1 MCDQRERLIGFV
13 YDDCDPDEQRD
24 IERHVA
30 GCDICQREITTLRS
44 VRQDLLAWDVP
55 AHEPV
60 WRPLVPAP
68 IVSSW
73 RQIPIWSLAAAAS
86 VMFAVGAAGG
96 VATHLVLSRG
106 AAGPTQAAAVPAPSP
121 ATLTPVVERTAV
133 SPTDLA
139 ALEARLAER
148 VRDAERRVQLVSLQ
162 IGQRRAGDAPA
173 GSPTYADLMRE
184 VRELRDQQKAYYNL
198 NLQMVNDYA
207 DLTQRT
213 KAIEKVG
220 FSMTSTGK

>member
-24 IERHVA
+24 IELHVS

-106 AAGPTQAAAVPAPSP
+106 AAGPMQAAVVPSPSP

-139 ALEARLAER
+139 AFEARMAER
-148 VRDAERRVQLVSLQ
+148 LRDAERRVQLVSLQ
-162 IGQRRAGDAPA
+162 VGQRTGLAAPA
-173 GSPTYADLMRE
+173 GGPTYADLMRE
-184 VRELRDQQKAYYNL
+184 VRELRDQQNDYYRL
-198 NLQMVNDYA
+198 NLRMVNDYA
-207 DLTQRT
+207 ELTERT